1 MSHGSRS
8 RATAIAAPAPIAT
21 AALMAA
27 ALLIGALMTASAA
40 RAADDDLGLPQF
52 MPAPIEDER
61 RITRLSPDQVATITR
76 IEAYL
81 NELSTVKSR
90 FVQISTRGNF
100 AEGDLFLW
108 RPGRIRFEYDPPHPV
123 LLISDGHSFL
133 YYDRDLKN
141 ATFIP
146 MDDSPLWFLMQDR
159 VSLTDEIDIV
169 SIVEQDATIA
179 LTLRG
184 ESMEDVGEVTIVFSD
199 EPMALR
205 KWVMTDA
212 EGTTVQVALI
222 EPEFEVPLE
231 RDVFSYADLDVYGL
245 ERGPQR

>member
-1 MSHGSRS
+1 MRDVLAIRHRL
-8 RATAIAAPAPIAT
+8 TALLAAGLLAAPLLGLT
-21 AALMAA
+21 A
-27 ALLIGALMTASAA
+27 GPT
-40 RAADDDLGLPQF
+40 RAANDDALGAPQF
-52 MPAPIEDER
+52 MTAPMENED

-76 IEAYL
+76 LEAYL
-81 NELSTVKSR
+81 NDISTVKSR

-100 AEGDLFLW
+100 AEGDLFLS

-123 LLISDGHSFL
+123 MLISDGHSFL

-146 MDDSPLWFLMQDR
+146 MEDSPLWFLIQDR

-169 SIVEQDATIA
+169 SIIEQDATIA

-184 ESMEDVGEVTIVFSD
+184 ESMEDVGEVTLVFSD
-199 EPMALR
+199 EPISLR

-222 EPEFEVPLE
+222 EPEFAVPIAKK
-231 RDVFSYADLDVYGL
+231 VFSYADLDVYGL
-245 ERGPQR
+245 ERGPNNR